1 MTRNIPYAV
10 WIKHAAVFIAAIALV
25 WLAGALPGMINAKP
39 ELAGAPPPSAGAL
52 VNGLIA
58 SWPIFIA
65 LAICQALTFQ
75 YAKRFATPIFLAGV
89 FILASLMAWRYAG
102 LA

>member
-1 MTRNIPYAV
+1 MTRSIPYAV
-10 WIKHAAVFIAAIALV
+10 WIKHAAVFIAAVALV
-25 WLAGALPGMINAKP
+25 WLAGALPGMINAQP
-39 ELAGAPPPSAGAL
+39 QLAGAQPPSAGAL

-65 LAICQALTFQ
+65 LAICQALTFH
-75 YAKRFATPIFLAGV
+75 YVKRFATPIFLVGV

-102 LA
+102 MA

>member
-1 MTRNIPYAV
+1 MARSIPYAV

-25 WLAGALPGMINAKP
+25 WLAGALPGMINAQP
-39 ELAGAPPPSAGAL
+39 ELTGAPPPSAGAL

-75 YAKRFATPIFLAGV
+75 YVKRFATPVFLLGV

-102 LA
+102 MA